1 MPPDP
6 HRPFCLGVFLSL
18 ATELVCVCVCVCA
31 CVCACAC
38 ACACTCVYVWLMTH
52 PYKIIF
58 MKKKDL
64 IYTIIIHIYSMFS
77 LLSIK
82 KRQLHFFHPN
92 MNSDLSHCNYLK
104 SLCLRLCNS
113 KLSSTA

>member
-18 ATELVCVCVCVCA
+18 ATELVCVCV
-31 CVCACAC
+31 CAC

-92 MNSDLSHCNYLK
+92 MNKVIYHIVII
-104 SLCLRLCNS
+104 
-113 KLSSTA
+113 